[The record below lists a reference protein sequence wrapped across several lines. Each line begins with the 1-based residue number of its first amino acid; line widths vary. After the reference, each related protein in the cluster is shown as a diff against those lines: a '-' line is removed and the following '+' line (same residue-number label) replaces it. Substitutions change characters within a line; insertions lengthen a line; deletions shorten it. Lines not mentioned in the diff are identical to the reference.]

1 MLTLRAQMRLL
12 TLFLAITLSTVSA
25 VAIADTADKVYLK
38 CTPDPNEKLPGGID
52 VLLDKKKLEG
62 VFFPINETA
71 KFQETDTE
79 YVNRVDIDGKLSFL
93 FAINKFT
100 LRYRSYNSMA
110 VLVHADPNLSG
121 QCIIQDKKL

>member
-1 MLTLRAQMRLL
+1 MRLSKVVFIAAL
-12 TLFLAITLSTVSA
+12 GATSFSA
-25 VAIADTADKVYLK
+25 SADGSDKVYLK

-62 VFFPINETA
+62 FLIPINQTL

-79 YVNRVDIDGKLSFL
+79 YVNRYEMDGKLTFL

-100 LRYRSYNSMA
+100 LRYHTYNIAAS
-110 VLVHADPNLSG
+110 LVNADPNLSG
-121 QCIIQDKKL
+121 QCVIQDKKL